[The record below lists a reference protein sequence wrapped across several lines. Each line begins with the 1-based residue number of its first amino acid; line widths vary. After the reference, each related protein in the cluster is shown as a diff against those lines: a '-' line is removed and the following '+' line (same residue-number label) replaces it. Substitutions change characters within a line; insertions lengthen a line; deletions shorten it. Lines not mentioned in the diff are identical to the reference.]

1 VNTRFKFVAALFPL
15 LGALASCGGGDDQP
29 FQVDDVGQAPFPGAT
44 ATPLPP
50 AGGGGGGSTP
60 GIFLP
65 STNYDQ
71 MCVTP
76 RPGTSDVPGTVT
88 DQNNWL
94 RSWTNETYLW
104 YSEVNYADPTSYTTP
119 AYFSILRTLAQTPAG
134 QEKDQFHFS
143 YDTETWIAISQDG
156 NLPGYGAWFEIL
168 QPAPPRRIVVAFV
181 ETDTPADGV
190 LRRGDEILRVD
201 GVDAVNSLD
210 QASID
215 TLNRGLFPE
224 DDGETHTFVVRD
236 IAGVQRE
243 VTLAADFV
251 GSDPVPDWTYFDT
264 PTGRVGYVIFNEHTA
279 NAETRLREAFNYF
292 SGVGIADLIIDM
304 RYNGGGYLDIA
315 SQLAYQ
321 VANTTLT
328 SGRAFERISFNDKH
342 PSIDPVTGETIVP
355 TPFHS
360 TTLGFFG
367 SQSPAGLPLTS
378 VNLDRVYVIAGA
390 GTCSAS
396 EAVINGLRGVG
407 VDVYLIG
414 STTCGKP
421 YGFYPT
427 DNCGTTYFSIQFRG
441 VNALGFGDYTDG
453 FSPNNTAA
461 NAGVRLPGCSVADD
475 FTHELMDQNEGRIAA
490 ALNFR
495 ASNNAT
501 CPAATGYTDPR
512 ISKASFQNA
521 RDRNTWIS
529 KPAARMNR
537 ILRRQ

>member
-1 VNTRFKFVAALFPL
+1 VNTRFKFGAALFPL

-44 ATPLPP
+44 ASPSPG
-50 AGGGGGGSTP
+50 AGGGGGSNSGV
-60 GIFLP
+60 FLP

-71 MCVTP
+71 MCTNP

-104 YSEVNYADPTSYTTP
+104 YNEVTYPNPSAYTTP
-119 AYFSILRTLAQTPAG
+119 TYFDLLRTMASTPAG
-134 QEKDQFHFS
+134 QEKDRFHFT

-156 NLPGYGAWFEIL
+156 NLPGYGAIFEIV
-168 QPAPPRRIVVAFV
+168 APSAPRRIVVAFV
-181 ETDTPADGV
+181 ELDTPADGV

-201 GVDAVNSLD
+201 GIDAVNASD
-210 QASID
+210 QPSVDIINA
-215 TLNRGLFPE
+215 GLFPE
-224 DDGETHTFVVRD
+224 EDGETHTLVVRD
-236 IAGVQRE
+236 VAGAERTVI
-243 VTLAADFV
+243 LAADFV

-264 PTGRVGYVIFNEHTA
+264 PTGRVGYVLFTEHTA
-279 NAETRLREAFNYF
+279 NAEARLRDAFIYF
-292 SGVGIADLIIDM
+292 STVGISDLIIDM

-315 SQLAYQ
+315 AQLAYQ

-328 SGRAFERISFNDKH
+328 SGRTFERISFNDKH

-360 TTLGFFG
+360 TTLGFPG
-367 SQSPAGLPLTS
+367 SNVAAGLALTS
-378 VNLDRVYVIAGA
+378 VNLNRVYVIAGP

-475 FTHELMDQNEGRIAA
+475 FTHELMDENEGRIAA
-490 ALNFR
+490 ALSFR
-495 ASNNAT
+495 ASNNTT
-501 CPAATGYTDPR
+501 CPTATGYTDPR